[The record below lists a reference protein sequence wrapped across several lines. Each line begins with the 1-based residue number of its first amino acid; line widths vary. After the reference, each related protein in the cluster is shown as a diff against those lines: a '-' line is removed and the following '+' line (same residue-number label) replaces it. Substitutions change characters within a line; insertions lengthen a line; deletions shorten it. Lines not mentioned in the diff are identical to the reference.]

1 MLRVGL
7 TGGIGSGK
15 STASQHFSSLGAYV
29 INADEE
35 AKNLISTNEIVQNE
49 LIAEF
54 GTDIIDGTGS
64 VNKKKLARIAFQDQD
79 HQQRLNSV
87 VHPYIYNLIDKEF
100 NQVLNV
106 RKHDIFIVDGALI
119 FESGYD
125 VHLDYVIVVTAQL
138 KHRMERA
145 LGRETLSREEILKR
159 IEFQWPEKEKVNLA
173 DFVVH
178 NDGTEKELHKNIEGL
193 VKKVIKEEKNK
204 KR

>member
-15 STASQHFSSLGAYV
+15 STASQHFNSLGAYV

-35 AKNLISTNEIVQNE
+35 AKNLISTNETVQNE

-54 GTDIIDGTGS
+54 GTDIIDGTEN

-106 RKHDIFIVDGALI
+106 GKHDIFIVDGALI

-138 KHRMERA
+138 KNRMERA

-173 DFVVH
+173 DFVIH

-193 VKKVIKEEKNK
+193 VKKLI
-204 KR
+204 